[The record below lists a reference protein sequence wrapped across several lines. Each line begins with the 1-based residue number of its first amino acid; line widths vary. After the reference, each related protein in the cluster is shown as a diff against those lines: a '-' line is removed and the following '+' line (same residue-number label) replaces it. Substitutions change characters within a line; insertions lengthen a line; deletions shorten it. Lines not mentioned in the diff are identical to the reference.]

1 MRKSPFFQRIE
12 EDMFLTI
19 DQYRHPLSSIMGKSD
34 AQIWQAVEV
43 ELQSPWYLV
52 ELEVAGTDGT
62 AKHVR
67 TLLLSR
73 IKDVI
78 DLSQAVVTSRGHVV
92 GVAMISAN
100 VVKQSGGWKMQPLV
114 RIWSAQE
121 PSDPRIEAW
130 ICEKSDGTLRVD
142 SIFDTPV
149 DELSSWQL
157 VVSI

>member
-1 MRKSPFFQRIE
+1 
-12 EDMFLTI
+12 MFLTI
-19 DQYRHPLSSIMGKSD
+19 DQYKHPLSSIMGKSD

-43 ELQSPWYLV
+43 ELHSPWYLV
-52 ELEVAGTDGT
+52 ELEVAGSDET

-78 DLSQAVVTSRGHVV
+78 DLALSAVTFRGHLV

-100 VVKQSGGWKMQPLV
+100 MVKQSGGWKMQPLV

-130 ICEKSDGTLRVD
+130 ICEKGDGTLRVD

-149 DELSSWQL
+149 DDLSSRQL
-157 VVSI
+157 VVSL